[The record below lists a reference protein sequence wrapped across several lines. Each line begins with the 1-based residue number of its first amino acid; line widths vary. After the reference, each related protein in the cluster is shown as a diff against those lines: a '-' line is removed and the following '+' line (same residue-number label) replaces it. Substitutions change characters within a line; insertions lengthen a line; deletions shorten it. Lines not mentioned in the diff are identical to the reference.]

1 LTRGSG
7 FGTTVEKFGSFA
19 GLGLP
24 MSAVYDFLLAMH
36 ISLIQKI
43 LQHSANADNKT
54 IPLAESLRMWE
65 GKGTEVEGM
74 IVRVM
79 LKND

>member
-1 LTRGSG
+1 
-7 FGTTVEKFGSFA
+7 
-19 GLGLP
+19 
-24 MSAVYDFLLAMH
+24 
-36 ISLIQKI
+36 